1 VGARDEVLG
10 RVHATLGPESQAP
23 PGRRDDGTDAALA
36 ADAVVERFVEHLDDH
51 RASVHRTNSVELPSI
66 LADIIDARG
75 HRRVVVP
82 PALDDTWLIAL
93 YDRMQICSDI
103 ARHSTR
109 ELQTF
114 DAVITAAAAAIAD
127 SGTIVLDHGGDQGR
141 AELTLVPDHHLCVVR
156 VDQIVQTEPEALD
169 RLDPTRTLTFISG
182 PSASPDP
189 DPGRG
194 EGQHGS
200 RALDV
205 INDPLPFGRHEQ
217 HGSRALGVINDP
229 LPFGRLEQH
238 GSRTL
243 EVIVLDEG

>member
-1 VGARDEVLG
+1 VSARDEVLG

-23 PGRRDDGTDAALA
+23 PVRRDAGTDANLDAC
-36 ADAVVERFVEHLDDH
+36 AVVDRFVERVDDH
-51 RASVHRTNSVELPSI
+51 RASVHRTTSVELPSI

-114 DAVITAAAAAIAD
+114 DAVITAAAVAIAD
-127 SGTIVLDHGGDQGR
+127 TGTIVLDHGGDQGR

-156 VDQIVQTEPEALD
+156 VDQIVRTEPEALD

-182 PSASPDP
+182 PSASPDS

-194 EGQHGS
+194 EAQHGS
-200 RALDV
+200 RTLDV
-205 INDPLPFGRHEQ
+205 VHDPVPVGH
-217 HGSRALGVINDP
+217 H
-229 LPFGRLEQH
+229 EQH